1 MFSVLKKAST
11 ISMILGIISAI
22 ISIGLLIGLSQFYLA
37 LFSSFFL
44 TLYLIIHLFTPSAL
58 LIGLSI
64 IFKVLY
70 NDLST
75 QDIRNALNF
84 KDLKNQ

>member
-44 TLYLIIHLFTPSAL
+44 TLYLIIHLFTPAVL

-84 KDLKNQ
+84 KNLKSQ